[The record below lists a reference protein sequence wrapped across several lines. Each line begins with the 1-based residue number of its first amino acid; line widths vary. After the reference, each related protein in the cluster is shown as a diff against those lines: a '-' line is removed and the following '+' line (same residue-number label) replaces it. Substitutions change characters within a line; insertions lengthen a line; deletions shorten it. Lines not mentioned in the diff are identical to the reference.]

1 MNVIKFGGSSLAE
14 GSQLEKV
21 IAIISADTARQVVV
35 VSAPGKRFKDDIK
48 VTDLLASYAE
58 QAIAGDDTV
67 AIQAEI
73 INRYRQIVAY
83 FNLDETEI
91 IGTLSEQLAKLSR
104 VHYPSFDYLY
114 KRRRH
119 MACRCQP
126 FGSNRVD
133 QLSDQQG
140 IVSTRLARVKMSQAF
155 GHISLSTVAW
165 GITFDQRCTRRSMK
179 RS

>member
-58 QAIAGDDTV
+58 QAIAGHDTV

-73 INRYRQIVAY
+73 INRYRQ
-83 FNLDETEI
+83 
-91 IGTLSEQLAKLSR
+91 
-104 VHYPSFDYLY
+104 
-114 KRRRH
+114 
-119 MACRCQP
+119 
-126 FGSNRVD
+126 
-133 QLSDQQG
+133 
-140 IVSTRLARVKMSQAF
+140 
-155 GHISLSTVAW
+155 
-165 GITFDQRCTRRSMK
+165 
-179 RS
+179 